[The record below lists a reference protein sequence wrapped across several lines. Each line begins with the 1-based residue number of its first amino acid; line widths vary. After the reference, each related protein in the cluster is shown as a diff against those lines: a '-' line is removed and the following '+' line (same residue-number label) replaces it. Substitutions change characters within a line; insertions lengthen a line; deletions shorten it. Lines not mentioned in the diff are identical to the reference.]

1 MVVGRRRNRRSRR
14 WWPLLRWWWCRSFRK
29 PLPLVWEY
37 LKGGGGDRKKELE
50 LWCTVAAVESK
61 PRCKGLSCGVGLVI
75 SGSRRASSV
84 NSLANF
90 DALRRSVQCSRYL
103 PSRGTWLGLAQ
114 VLSTTLTRA
123 QFMLVVVVDF
133 LEDGGLSRC
142 VVFCWWWI

>member
-1 MVVGRRRNRRSRR
+1 MV
-14 WWPLLRWWWCRSFRK
+14 F
-29 PLPLVWEY
+29 
-37 LKGGGGDRKKELE
+37 GGGREKKKQKIASMVAVVVVAVSWLLETPRLGVGISQRWGDRKKELE

-61 PRCKGLSCGVGLVI
+61 PRCKGLSSGVGLVF

-90 DALRRSVQCSRYL
+90 DALRRSVQCRYL
-103 PSRGTWLGLAQ
+103 PSRSTWFGAQ

-123 QFMLVVVVDF
+123 QFMLVAVVDF